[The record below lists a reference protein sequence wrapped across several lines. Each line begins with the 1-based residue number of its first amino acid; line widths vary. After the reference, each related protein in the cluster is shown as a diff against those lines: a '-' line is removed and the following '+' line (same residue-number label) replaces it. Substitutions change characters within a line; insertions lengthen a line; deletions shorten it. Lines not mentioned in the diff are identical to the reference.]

1 MLKPQAAFKKLQFKK
16 AIENKIMNDSIHSM
30 KIINLNIQKMID

>member
-16 AIENKIMNDSIHSM
+16 AIENKIMNDSIHSIPI
-30 KIINLNIQKMID
+30 KLLFSLYLT